1 MNDLKHHEKVSIHVY
16 GFLRQY
22 MDTAR
27 LPYALEWKIPT
38 GGYPANEVAR
48 ELSIPLDKI
57 EAVFCNG
64 RIINIYDSVRP
75 GDRVAFFPHGT
86 PGPYRVFLGMAREN
100 NARVR
105 HETQAQEALKERE

>member
-1 MNDLKHHEKVSIHVY
+1 MRVSKSHEKVSIRVY

-22 MDTAR
+22 MDKEK
-27 LPYALEWKIPT
+27 LPYVLDWDIPT
-38 GGYPANEVAR
+38 AGCPANAVAR
-48 ELSIPLDKI
+48 ELSLPLDRI

-64 RIINIYDSVRP
+64 RIINIYDRIRP

-100 NARVR
+100 KARALR
-105 HETQAQEALKERE
+105 EKQAQEAVRESE

>member
-1 MNDLKHHEKVSIHVY
+1 MGKCKCHDKISIRVY

-22 MDTAR
+22 LDKQQ
-27 LPYALEWKIPT
+27 LPYVLEREIP
-38 GGYPANEVAR
+38 GGGSPASEVAQK
-48 ELSIPLDKI
+48 LSLPLDKI

-100 NARVR
+100 RARIQR
-105 HETQAQEALKERE
+105 ERQAQEGLKERE